1 MIELDNVAPT
11 TIAWVLTFAIHSTI
25 LLLGAWLLDRRY
37 RERPEIMSPVWK
49 IAALGGLLTATVQ
62 LAAGVEPLGGRMLV
76 GADEPIAIVAS
87 PSERPIMVVAPA
99 PVIEALD
106 YDEVELA
113 IAMAHDPTPVLA
125 ETTVPPPV
133 WHATPA
139 VAAPVV
145 VADDAPV
152 QPLAIAAGLVLL
164 GALVGLAGIA
174 RAWWCLHVQLRGR
187 RAADGPIA
195 RLLARLL
202 ARTRRPRS
210 VQLSISSTI
219 AVPLATGIVRPEIV
233 VPERAL
239 GSLAPA
245 AQETMLAHELAHVLR
260 RDPAWRL
267 ALLVLERV
275 FFFQPLLRLARR
287 RIAQHAEYLSDAW
300 AVDNTAQPLELARCL
315 TEIAGWVQQRT
326 PVLAAGMAEPRSILG
341 RRVLRL
347 VAPQRVPTRMHALP
361 WLAIAGL
368 FATVMVAP
376 AIGSA
381 HERAHVMQHAAG
393 MGAPMIVVVHE
404 DGRAAGELETSPPG
418 LPARAAVV
426 VASDDAK
433 GDRKAERKAAKERR
447 ATEKQLRKTIRA
459 AKKQHRLPTAE
470 ELARVLGEGG
480 ARRSGP
486 VAGIRVERDGEAMVI
501 VLDPETL
508 GELAE
513 LDDIDIDID
522 DEEIEVAIAEAH
534 RARRHAHADHARA
547 IVAAERAAKAR
558 ARMHG
563 DRGELERRIERQV
576 ERARAQADE
585 QRRAAEHIREH
596 ADEIRERAVEEYMRA
611 WGDAAG
617 PRGRGGDLPRRRRSH
632 PRPDIVPILAPLPPP
647 APSAPTAA
655 LAPLPP
661 TPPMAP
667 MLPPAPPA
675 FAPLPPAPALA
686 PAPPPHAPM
695 LAPAAP
701 RKRAR
706 MRHAPPPGI
715 TLVVAPT

>member
-1 MIELDNVAPT
+1 
-11 TIAWVLTFAIHSTI
+11 
-25 LLLGAWLLDRRY
+25 
-37 RERPEIMSPVWK
+37 
-49 IAALGGLLTATVQ
+49 
-62 LAAGVEPLGGRMLV
+62 
-76 GADEPIAIVAS
+76 
-87 PSERPIMVVAPA
+87 
-99 PVIEALD
+99 
-106 YDEVELA
+106 
-113 IAMAHDPTPVLA
+113 
-125 ETTVPPPV
+125 
-133 WHATPA
+133 
-139 VAAPVV
+139 
-145 VADDAPV
+145 
-152 QPLAIAAGLVLL
+152 
-164 GALVGLAGIA
+164 IA

-195 RLLARLL
+195 RLLAGLL
-202 ARTRRPRS
+202 ARTRRQRT
-210 VQLSISSTI
+210 VQLSISPTI

-245 AQETMLAHELAHVLR
+245 AQESMLAHELAHVLR

-300 AVDNTAQPLELARCL
+300 AVDNTSQPLELARCL

-347 VAPQRVPTRMHALP
+347 VAPQREPTRMRALP

-393 MGAPMIVVVHE
+393 TGAPMIVVVHE

-426 VASDDAK
+426 VASNDPPK
-433 GDRKAERKAAKERR
+433 GDRKAQRKAAKQRR
-447 ATEKQLRKTIRA
+447 ATEKELRKTIRA

-470 ELARVLGEGG
+470 ELARVLGEGHTRG
-480 ARRSGP
+480 GRP
-486 VAGIRVERDGEAMVI
+486 VAGLRVERNGEAMVI
-501 VLDPETL
+501 VLDPEAIEDLSEL
-508 GELAE
+508 G
-513 LDDIDIDID
+513 DIDIDIDID
-522 DEEIEVAIAEAH
+522 DEAIEAAIAQAH
-534 RARRHAHADHARA
+534 RARQHGNAERARA
-547 IVAAERAAKAR
+547 VAAAKRAAKAH
-558 ARMHG
+558 AKMHG
-563 DRGELERRIERQV
+563 KHADLERRQAELERRIEREV
-576 ERARAQADE
+576 ARELDRARAQSDE

-596 ADEIRERAVEEYMRA
+596 ADEIRQRAMEEYMRA
-611 WGDAAG
+611 WQDAAPRG
-617 PRGRGGDLPRRRRSH
+617 PAPRGRRRVQPRQ
-632 PRPDIVPILAPLPPP
+632 DIVPILAPVPATPPSP
-647 APSAPTAA
+647 PTAA

-661 TPPMAP
+661 MAP
-667 MLPPAPPA
+667 SAPALPPAPPA
-675 FAPLPPAPALA
+675 FAPPA
-686 PAPPPHAPM
+686 PPHAPM
-695 LAPAAP
+695 LAPSAPPAAPMLAPPAPPAP

-706 MRHAPPPGI
+706 PRHAPPPGI
-715 TLVVAPT
+715 TFVVAPA